1 MKSAEFEHYK
11 KENERLLQYLNALK
25 PLFNNNSD
33 NSANDTGGG
42 PVLELV
48 VEGYED
54 YEIELPK

>member
-33 NSANDTGGG
+33 NSTDTGGG